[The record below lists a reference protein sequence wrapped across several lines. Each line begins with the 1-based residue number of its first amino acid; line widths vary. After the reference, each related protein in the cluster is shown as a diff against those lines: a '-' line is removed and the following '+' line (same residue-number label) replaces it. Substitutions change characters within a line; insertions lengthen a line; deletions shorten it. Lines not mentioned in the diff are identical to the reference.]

1 MRHLALQTLTWG
13 TVAAA
18 VVSAFWL
25 ASVDLGWSEWRNPF
39 ANGEAIF
46 QLPNE
51 PTQSGHTGQPPPRD
65 DPRSGRTEA
74 RQHNVR

>member
-39 ANGEAIF
+39 ANGDSVFEA
-46 QLPNE
+46 PSE
-51 PTQSGHTGQPPPRD
+51 PTQAGHVRAPAPREERGGQHETLRNT
-65 DPRSGRTEA
+65 R
-74 RQHNVR
+74 

>member
-1 MRHLALQTLTWG
+1 MRHFALQTLTWG

-39 ANGEAIF
+39 NDGDTAFEA
-46 QLPNE
+46 PSE
-51 PTQSGHTGQPPPRD
+51 PTKAGHSGASPPHEDRGARANSGRD
-65 DPRSGRTEA
+65 DTR
-74 RQHNVR
+74 

>member
-39 ANGEAIF
+39 VNGEDVFEA
-46 QLPNE
+46 PNE
-51 PTQSGHTGQPPPRD
+51 PTQSGHTRTPAPRD
-65 DPRSGRTEA
+65 ERGEPR
-74 RQHNVR
+74 HNTR